1 MPKARIVLRVRP
13 RARRTGGTVSESG
26 AVTVRVRAAPERGR
40 ANGEGVEALAH
51 ALDVPTSVVEMVRG
65 HSALDKVVVVDGLT
79 QEEAM
84 SRLRA

>member
-13 RARRTGGTVSESG
+13 RARRTGVTVSES
-26 AVTVRVRAAPERGR
+26 
-40 ANGEGVEALAH
+40 
-51 ALDVPTSVVEMVRG
+51 PTSVVEMVRG